1 MVSKKVLQSCLICAL
16 VALFSLHIIAAEE
29 KPLAKFSKILPEKVE
44 SFRKTEADG
53 ITKDINKSSSADINI
68 TSSFYRIYKS
78 PILGSTMA
86 SLDVRIIQTES
97 EYDAYSLF
105 SIDNANPAPTATYK
119 PTRCEFGV
127 ACFKLD
133 GFYLAFVKGN
143 VIVRISITDP
153 SMTVKPVSQKEAE
166 MIMEA
171 RIKTI
176 ETLAKAVSDNLTS
189 SQEDIPPIIK
199 HLPDWENVQGRVSY
213 TRNYKALKNVLGF
226 SSGSLLDVMPVEEN
240 VESVV
245 GKYDNAKL
253 VIIEHGTP
261 QIASDAD
268 TRIQQKINEL
278 KSQNQPVP
286 SAHKRVGNY
295 SVFVF
300 DAPDEA
306 TANNLIS
313 QIDYGKTVQWLYGD
327 PFENDRANRRYLLV
341 AGGVI
346 VTVLKTAGI
355 ALLLCFGIG
364 GGFGYFVFV
373 RRRRQQATSTAFSD
387 AGGMMR
393 LNLDDMTSQTDP
405 ARLLEK

>member
-1 MVSKKVLQSCLICAL
+1 MVSKKVLQSFLICAL
-16 VALFSLHIIAAEE
+16 VALFSLHVIAAEE
-29 KPLAKFSKILPEKVE
+29 KPLAKFSKILPEKVGVFKAKGKVSLITFE
-44 SFRKTEADG
+44 GLLGGKSNPKIDFSIISGVNREYISEDGTIIHISLLQSTTESGAYSYFTNSASPFLSFRNAQNEVGVESVRGENGIHFFKGTYLVSTTTER
-53 ITKDINKSSSADINI
+53 KDKIESAI
-68 TSSFYRIYKS
+68 SFAKEI
-78 PILGSTMA
+78 A
-86 SLDVRIIQTES
+86 QT
-97 EYDAYSLF
+97 
-105 SIDNANPAPTATYK
+105 
-119 PTRCEFGV
+119 
-127 ACFKLD
+127 LD
-133 GFYLAFVKGN
+133 GGENDVPLLV
-143 VIVRISITDP
+143 
-153 SMTVKPVSQKEAE
+153 
-166 MIMEA
+166 
-171 RIKTI
+171 
-176 ETLAKAVSDNLTS
+176 
-189 SQEDIPPIIK
+189 K
-199 HLPDWENVQGRVSY
+199 HLPDWE
-213 TRNYKALKNVLGF
+213 KAKNQSVYIINLNRLKTFIESQMV
-226 SSGSLLDVMPVEEN
+226 LDVIPI
-240 VESVV
+240 ESGIEAVIA
-245 GKYDNAKL
+245 KYDNSKL
-253 VIIEHGTP
+253 VIIEYNTP

-268 TRIQQKINEL
+268 QRITQKINEL

-286 SAHKRVGNY
+286 SAYKRVGNY

-313 QIDYGKTVQWLYGD
+313 QVDYGKTVQWLYGD

-364 GGFGYFVFV
+364 GSFGYFVFV

>member
-1 MVSKKVLQSCLICAL
+1 MISKKVLQLFLICAL
-16 VALFSLHIIAAEE
+16 VALFSSHVIAVEE
-29 KPLAKFSKILPEKVE
+29 KSLAKFSKILPEKIE
-44 SFRKTEADG
+44 SFRKLEADK
-53 ITKDINKSSSADINI
+53 ITRKAERTDLTNI
-68 TSSFYRIYKS
+68 KVVSSFYRSYKS
-78 PILGSTMA
+78 PILGSNMA

-97 EYDAYSLF
+97 EYDAYSFF
-105 SIDNANPAPTATYK
+105 SIDNANPPPSATYK
-119 PTRCEFGV
+119 PARCELGV

-133 GFYLAFVKGN
+133 GFYLTFVKGN
-143 VIVRISITDP
+143 LIVRIGVTDP
-153 SMTVKPVSQKEAE
+153 SMTDTPVSQKEAE
-166 MIMEA
+166 MIMAA
-171 RIKTI
+171 RIKTM
-176 ETLAKAVSDNLTS
+176 EALAKAVSDNLPS

-199 HLPDWENVQGRVSY
+199 HLPDWENVQGRISY
-213 TRNYKALKNVLGF
+213 MRNYKALKHVLGF
-226 SSGSLLDVMPVEEN
+226 SSGSLLDVMPVEGN
-240 VESVV
+240 VESVIA
-245 GKYDNAKL
+245 KYDNAKL

-261 QIASDAD
+261 QIASEAD
-268 TRIQQKINEL
+268 QRIKQKLNEL

-286 SAHKRVGNY
+286 TAYKRVGNY

-327 PFENDRANRRYLLV
+327 PFEYDRANRRYLLV

-364 GGFGYFVFV
+364 GGFGYFVFM
-373 RRRRQQATSTAFSD
+373 RRRRQQAMSTAFSD

-393 LNLDDMTSQTDP
+393 LNLDEMTSQTDP